1 MQILP
6 SHSSDQQLLEIVHE
20 WVRLLEADKYG
31 EAFSLIEPMPDTG
44 WTPDFLKEFVAG
56 YGDEEPGQHVTLE
69 GKSTDISQRIKV
81 TRWAQNSS
89 SEIGEVWYDL
99 NINGFATDITATFSI
114 FVVSDGMVLKL
125 NDVHVM

>member
-31 EAFSLIEPMPDTG
+31 EAFSLIAPMPDTG

-56 YGDEEPGQHVTLE
+56 YGDEEPGKHVTLE